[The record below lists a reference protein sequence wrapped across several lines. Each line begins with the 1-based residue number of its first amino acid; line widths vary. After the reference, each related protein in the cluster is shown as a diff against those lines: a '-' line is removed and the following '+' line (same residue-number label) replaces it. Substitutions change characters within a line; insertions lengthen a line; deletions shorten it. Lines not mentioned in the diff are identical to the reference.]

1 MTMDQPKHKN
11 EIVLDY
17 EMAHARRGWVDLDAT
32 SNPDTYGTKTTTV
45 NGASVPVQWAYLR
58 AIGGN
63 ATVVMTNKLDLIAV
77 GEQTRTLYDGFP
89 EPVLVSD
96 DELEVTSGTVRAYYA
111 DPFFTTQ

>member
-1 MTMDQPKHKN
+1 MPPREPQHKN

-17 EMAHARRGWVDLDAT
+17 EMAHARNGWADLDST
-32 SNPDTYGTKTTTV
+32 SNPNTYGTKTTTV
-45 NGASVPVQWAYLR
+45 NGASVPVQWCYLR
-58 AIGGN
+58 AVGGN
-63 ATVVMTNKLDLIAV
+63 ASVKITNLLDLVTV

-96 DELEVTSGTVRAYYA
+96 DELEVISGTVRAYYA